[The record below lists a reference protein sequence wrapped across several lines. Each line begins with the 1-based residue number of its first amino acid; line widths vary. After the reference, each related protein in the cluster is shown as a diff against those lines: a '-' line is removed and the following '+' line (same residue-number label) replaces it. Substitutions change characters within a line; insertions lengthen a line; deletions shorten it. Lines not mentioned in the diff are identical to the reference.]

1 MIETFYAF
9 GTRLGSR
16 EAPFK
21 FTIHRNHEES
31 NANDLGLEQTFFTDG
46 PVWKGLVGVGV
57 AWKRCRERPQIL
69 KGNEGT

>member
-1 MIETFYAF
+1 MQMLRKFQGVIQGPHRTMIETFHAF

-31 NANDLGLEQTFFTDG
+31 NANNLGLEQTFFTDR
-46 PVWKGLVGVGV
+46 PV
-57 AWKRCRERPQIL
+57 
-69 KGNEGT
+69 